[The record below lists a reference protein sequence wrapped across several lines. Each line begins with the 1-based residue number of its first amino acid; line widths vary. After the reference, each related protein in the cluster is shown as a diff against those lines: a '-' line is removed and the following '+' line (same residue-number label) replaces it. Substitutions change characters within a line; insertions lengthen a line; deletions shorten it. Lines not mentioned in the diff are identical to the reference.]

1 MVFNVLASNLIQLF
15 LPDLTFFSLVQ
26 MIHCLSKLFHLP
38 VTVQHLQDTG
48 VGRTVNALRKYE
60 GDTGEAAKALVAKW
74 KAMVAAEDS
83 SDGEEQPEAESNNS
97 PDEGRHVHRH
107 DERHRSNKDKI
118 SQQQQSDSKK
128 HREEEKRVK
137 VKEMHSQ
144 GENKKRKHEEENRKK
159 TEKRRRKDNVHSES
173 SGDEDSFQVVE
184 QEDSDSGHDSEV
196 RSTSQVNQNM
206 EDASSND
213 GLQSPR
219 GSICVQDRD
228 QGHSSKLHRSHR
240 KHEKHKSRSSSNKE
254 KEHNSRDKGRIS
266 SSHEGKNKT
275 ENKVVES
282 KPRKGEKQAEVTV
295 DRKERSHNDNS
306 KKHKSKTGSHGNNI
320 SNVSELSPNVVHRD
334 KTSVKIKKEK
344 LSAEEEEDGSI
355 DCSTG
360 VYLTVL
366 NIIIVSRVF
375 CSCS

>member
-1 MVFNVLASNLIQLF
+1 
-15 LPDLTFFSLVQ
+15 

-83 SDGEEQPEAESNNS
+83 SDGEEEPEAENNNS

-118 SQQQQSDSKK
+118 SQQQQQSDSKK
-128 HREEEKRVK
+128 PREEEKRVK
-137 VKEMHSQ
+137 VNEIHIQ

-159 TEKRRRKDNVHSES
+159 TEKRRRKDDVHSES
-173 SGDEDSFQVVE
+173 SEDEDSFQVVE

-213 GLQSPR
+213 GLHSPR

-240 KHEKHKSRSSSNKE
+240 KHEKHKSRSSSSKE

-275 ENKVVES
+275 ENKGVES
-282 KPRKGEKQAEVTV
+282 KPRKGEKQKMEVTV
-295 DRKERSHNDNS
+295 DRKERCHNDNS

-320 SNVSELSPNVVHRD
+320 SNVSELSSNVVHRD
-334 KTSVKIKKEK
+334 KTSAKIKKEK

-360 VYLTVL
+360 VYLTCL
-366 NIIIVSRVF
+366 GIIIVSQDF
-375 CSCS
+375 CSHS

>member
-1 MVFNVLASNLIQLF
+1 
-15 LPDLTFFSLVQ
+15 

-83 SDGEEQPEAESNNS
+83 SDGEGQPEAEINS
-97 PDEGRHVHRH
+97 PPDEGRHVHRH

-118 SQQQQSDSKK
+118 SQQQHSDSKK
-128 HREEEKRVK
+128 YREEEKRVK

-184 QEDSDSGHDSEV
+184 QEDSDSGRDSEV
-196 RSTSQVNQNM
+196 RSASQVSQSM

-240 KHEKHKSRSSSNKE
+240 KHEKHKSRSSSSKE
-254 KEHNSRDKGRIS
+254 KEHSSRDKGRIS

-275 ENKVVES
+275 ENKGTES
-282 KPRKGEKQAEVTV
+282 KPRKDEKQKMEVTV
-295 DRKERSHNDNS
+295 DLKERCHSDNS
-306 KKHKSKTGSHGNNI
+306 KKHRSKTGSHGNNI
-320 SNVSELSPNVVHRD
+320 SNVSELSSNVVHRD
-334 KTSVKIKKEK
+334 KTSAKIKKEK
-344 LSAEEEEDGSI
+344 LSPEGEEDGSI

-360 VYLTVL
+360 VYLTCL
-366 NIIIVSRVF
+366 DIIIVSQVF
-375 CSCS
+375 CSHS